1 MTDDEKS
8 AWNNPTI
15 PMYRITSNDYQI
27 APHEWFLDIMP
38 SSGLKVTLT
47 LPSSAK
53 VGLIYRIYKRDYFS
67 LELKA
72 PDPTQIYILYAWGIS
87 PSVTITKGALITAIF
102 DGTGWLVYP
111 QQ

>member
-1 MTDDEKS
+1 MTDAEKS

-15 PMYRITSNDYQI
+15 PMYRITSNNYQI

-38 SSGLKVTLT
+38 SSGSKVTLT
-47 LPSSAK
+47 LPSLAK
-53 VGLIYRIYKRDYFS
+53 VGRIYRIFKREYFS

-72 PDPTQIYILYAWGIS
+72 PEFGIHMIES
-87 PSVTITKGALITAIF
+87 LTMSLSMTIKQGALITAIF
-102 DGTGWLVYP
+102 DGTGWYVYP